1 MHLNQ
6 ILVDLKVKNASC
18 IFWTK
23 LGNYGHSGEEGVES
37 SAAPI
42 PLVQT
47 SLGMMQGRKLEKKG
61 WYLSR
66 TFLSIPS
73 NYIRSLIYFFLHT
86 SIPAF
91 TKKIVKLSWMEF
103 SNTVH
108 FMNIDTSKY
117 SARVWSRLNAPNMGA
132 VAAADLDPVEAA
144 AAWA

>member
-1 MHLNQ
+1 MPY
-6 ILVDLKVKNASC
+6 

-47 SLGMMQGRKLEKKG
+47 SLGMMQGRAGNWKKKG

-73 NYIRSLIYFFLHT
+73 NYIRSLIYLFLHT

-91 TKKIVKLSWMEF
+91 TKK
-103 SNTVH
+103 N
-108 FMNIDTSKY
+108 
-117 SARVWSRLNAPNMGA
+117 R
-132 VAAADLDPVEAA
+132 
-144 AAWA
+144 

>member
-1 MHLNQ
+1 MPY
-6 ILVDLKVKNASC
+6 

-47 SLGMMQGRKLEKKG
+47 SLGMMQGRAGNWKKKG

-73 NYIRSLIYFFLHT
+73 NYIRSLIYLFLHT

-103 SNTVH
+103 SNPVH